1 MNKFAQP
8 LFVLRIG
15 LGAVFLY
22 FGIDKFVNPSNWT
35 GWIPEALLEIIPVS
49 DFTFIYV
56 QGAVHV
62 ILGVLLLSGL
72 FTRVA
77 AAVTAALMLLIITV
91 VIGATGFN
99 DLAVRDAAIFFMAV
113 SLALAENHS
122 LSLDDWFNKKR
133 IRLLPG
139 NLFRKKA

>member
-22 FGIDKFVNPSNWT
+22 FGIDKFVDPSYWT
-35 GWIPEALLEIIPVS
+35 GWIPEALLEIITVS

-56 QGAVHV
+56 QGTVHV
-62 ILGVLLLSGL
+62 ILGVLLLFGL
-72 FTRVA
+72 FTRA
-77 AAVTAALMLLIITV
+77 AAAATAVLMLLITTV
-91 VIGATGFN
+91 VIEATGFN

-113 SLALAENHS
+113 SLALAEKHP
-122 LSLDDWFNKKR
+122 LSLDDYLNKNK
-133 IRLLPG
+133 IRLLPVS
-139 NLFRKKA
+139 LFRKKP